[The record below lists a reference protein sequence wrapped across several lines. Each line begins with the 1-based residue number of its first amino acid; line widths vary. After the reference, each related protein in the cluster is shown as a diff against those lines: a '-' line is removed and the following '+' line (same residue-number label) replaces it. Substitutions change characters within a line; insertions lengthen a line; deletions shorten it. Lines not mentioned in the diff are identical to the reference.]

1 MNWRHRILATGVLVL
16 VLGLGAAT
24 AQEDSLLQRYD
35 LAMENLA
42 IAVDSVP
49 GDGVQARDE
58 LERAL
63 NALLTLSRDSTSV
76 NLVQAMERTFDR
88 ARTAVENQSQAD
100 IAVQAAVLGG
110 GFRRLVMD
118 SAFTAAEA
126 GDLEL
131 ARTRLAHLGDAMTF
145 GAENASALAAAA
157 DARALRLA
165 FEAGVADAIAAQL
178 QVAQRL
184 LTEDREGGYTALAR
198 AYGDSLLIQDSPRTD
213 ANLNQHLVG
222 AAQAVVNLD
231 DAALA
236 SGMEGANLAL
246 VRLASAARS
255 GLDSVE
261 GGAVVPEPSAPSDLP
276 SVAPETADTA
286 PAAGAEAPAD
296 TSDRPGGEAVGLASP
311 PAAEAGATPAETT
324 PAATP
329 PAAADDG
336 GAADLAATSEDAIL
350 EEPAVVAAIER
361 ALADARAQ
369 ERDDAIAAWTTTLTS
384 SGVAAAV
391 ADRQAAS
398 LVDAGY
404 GSVDD
409 VTSALAAGVGRAV
422 AALRVGDTAAAERHV
437 ADVAATYRGSLA
449 NLVQA
454 RDADVA
460 DDTESLLASLTDRP
474 ALREQDV
481 TLLAAQVD
489 AIDRAV
495 AGTAQDAGL
504 GLERAVDGVWSNWTR
519 LGVLIVLGVLAI
531 VQLVLLNMAFGGGNR
546 NWRLVG
552 WALLLLVVPV
562 FYEAL
567 AALGSI
573 LADLL
578 AMPSLEALSR
588 WSMFRSTTGQVAWA
602 LLVFV
607 GLLLATIG
615 LRGICVQFGLL
626 GRGRRSTTATAT
638 ATGTAVD
645 ATGATS
651 ATAVDWDEEF

>member
-16 VLGLGAAT
+16 ALGLGAAT

-35 LAMENLA
+35 LAIENLA

-76 NLVQAMERTFDR
+76 NLVQAMERTFAR
-88 ARTAVENQSQAD
+88 ARTAVENQSRAD
-100 IAVQAAVLGG
+100 IAVQAAVLSG

-126 GDLEL
+126 DDLEL
-131 ARTRLAHLGDAMTF
+131 ARTRLAHLGNAMTF
-145 GAENASALAAAA
+145 GAESAGAAAA
-157 DARALRLA
+157 ATDARSLRLA

-184 LTEDREGGYTALAR
+184 LAEDREGGYTALAR

-231 DAALA
+231 DDALA
-236 SGMEGANLAL
+236 AGLEGADLAL

-261 GGAVVPEPSAPSDLP
+261 GGAAIPAASAPSDLP
-276 SVAPETADTA
+276 SVAPETAEATPATTA
-286 PAAGAEAPAD
+286 EMPAEAAD
-296 TSDRPGGEAVGLASP
+296 QASDEAVGIASP
-311 PAAEAGATPAETT
+311 PASEAEVGPAVTAPADAGDGVPAESAETT
-324 PAATP
+324 DEAVL
-329 PAAADDG
+329 DDPV
-336 GAADLAATSEDAIL
+336 L
-350 EEPAVVAAIER
+350 VAAVER
-361 ALADARAQ
+361 ALAQARAQ
-369 ERDDAIAAWTTTLTS
+369 ERDDAIAEWADTLTS
-384 SGVAAAV
+384 AGVAAAV
-391 ADRQAAS
+391 AERQAAD

-404 GSVDD
+404 GSVAD

-422 AALRVGDTAAAERHV
+422 AALRVGDTTAAELHV

-449 NLVQA
+449 SLVQA

-460 DDTESLLASLTDRP
+460 DETETLLASLADRP

-481 TLLAAQVD
+481 TLLAAQLD

-495 AGTAQDAGL
+495 SGTAQDSGL
-504 GLERAVDGVWSNWTR
+504 VFERAVDGVWSNWTR

-578 AMPSLEALSR
+578 AMPGLEVLSR
-588 WSMFRSTTGQVAWA
+588 WSMFRSTTGQVVWA
-602 LLVFV
+602 LLVFI

>member
-35 LAMENLA
+35 LAIENLA

-88 ARTAVENQSQAD
+88 ARTAVENQSRAD

-118 SAFTAAEA
+118 SAFTVAES

-131 ARTRLAHLGDAMTF
+131 ARTRLAHLGAAMTF
-145 GAENASALAAAA
+145 GEEATSALAAAE
-157 DARALRLA
+157 DTRALRLA
-165 FEAGVADAIAAQL
+165 FEAGVADAITAQL

-184 LTEDREGGYTALAR
+184 LSEDREAGYTALAK
-198 AYGDSLLIQDSPRTD
+198 AYGDSLVVQDSPRAD

-222 AAQAVVNLD
+222 AAQAVVNGD
-231 DAALA
+231 DEALA
-236 SGMEGANLAL
+236 AGLEGANLAL

-255 GLDSVE
+255 GLDRVE
-261 GGAVVPEPSAPSDLP
+261 GGVATPEASAPSDLP
-276 SVAPETADTA
+276 SVGPGTTEAAPESADTPATDVGSEAPEAAADEPTQAAVETDTTPETTPDTTPDTTPVTTPADTA
-286 PAAGAEAPAD
+286 ESVPADAD
-296 TSDRPGGEAVGLASP
+296 TSD
-311 PAAEAGATPAETT
+311 PAF
-324 PAATP
+324 
-329 PAAADDG
+329 AAA
-336 GAADLAATSEDAIL
+336 
-350 EEPAVVAAIER
+350 VER
-361 ALADARAQ
+361 ALAQARAD
-369 ERDDAIAAWTTTLTS
+369 ERDEAIAAWVSTFTAAGV
-384 SGVAAAV
+384 SGPVAE
-391 ADRQAAS
+391 RQAAG
-398 LVDAGY
+398 LVDGGY
-404 GSVDD
+404 ASVDD
-409 VTSALAAGVGRAV
+409 VTTALAAGTGRAI
-422 AALRVGDTAAAERHV
+422 AALRIGDVAASNRHV
-437 ADVAATYRGSLA
+437 ADVASTYRGMLA
-449 NLVQA
+449 GLIQA
-454 RDADVA
+454 RDPGTAET
-460 DDTESLLASLTDRP
+460 TEALLASLADRP
-474 ALREQDV
+474 ALREQDL

-489 AIDRAV
+489 AIDRA
-495 AGTAQDAGL
+495 ANGSAQDAGL
-504 GLERAVDGVWSNWTR
+504 AFERTVDGFWSNWTR

-578 AMPSLEALSR
+578 AMPGLEVLSR
-588 WSMFRSTTGQVAWA
+588 WSMFRSTSGQVAWA

-607 GLLLATIG
+607 GLLLATVG

-626 GRGRRSTTATAT
+626 GRGKRSTTATAT

-645 ATGATS
+645 ATRASS